1 MLTVVDLSHHHPD
14 VTLNVLV
21 GFLKKEIRPVNETK
35 MRARWML
42 GQALSKVERNVTG
55 RPSKKSDAARPT
67 FQNYIKSIGLK
78 KQSAQQAQ
86 RLGALPKPELEKAF
100 AQSRENDVLNT
111 LSGLI
116 DRARHV
122 A

>member
-1 MLTVVDLSHHHPD
+1 
-14 VTLNVLV
+14 
-21 GFLKKEIRPVNETK
+21 
-35 MRARWML
+35 ML
-42 GQALSKVERNVTG
+42 GQALSKMERRQGART
-55 RPSKKSDAARPT
+55 SDAARPK
-67 FQNYIKSIGLK
+67 FAAYIKSIGLK

-86 RLGALPKPELEKAF
+86 RLGTLPELEKAF
-100 AQSRENDVLNT
+100 ARARENDVLNT

>member
-1 MLTVVDLSHHHPD
+1 
-14 VTLNVLV
+14 
-21 GFLKKEIRPVNETK
+21 
-35 MRARWML
+35 ML
-42 GQALSKVERNVTG
+42 GQALSKMERRQGART
-55 RPSKKSDAARPT
+55 SDAARPK
-67 FQNYIKSIGLK
+67 FAAYIKSIGLK

-86 RLGALPKPELEKAF
+86 RLGTLPEPELEKAF
-100 AQSRENDVLNT
+100 ARARENDVLNT